1 MTHKSLLSKHFNIK
15 TLPAIQSISMSSL
28 TKQVVYCFQHK
39 KIDIKKNRV
48 IIIVGK
54 HAPHPTGL
62 NLIDAAAF
70 NNNADLDQ
78 TAVILY
84 SSGTTGLPKGV
95 MHSHRTTIGLSQILV
110 PNRFYEPHILPT
122 TNDFQD
128 VTVSFLP
135 FFHVYGLAVTL
146 LNQLL
151 LGSKVLSM
159 KYEINHF
166 LDSIVKHKATILPLV
181 PPVVIQLNNHSQCE
195 FRTQAPNIFSMLE
208 ILCAV
213 LPVWRTV
220 MLSVC

>member
-1 MTHKSLLSKHFNIK
+1 
-15 TLPAIQSISMSSL
+15 MSSS
-28 TKQVVYCFQHK
+28 TKPVVHCFQIQFDMKEK
-39 KIDIKKNRV
+39 KSNNNFC
-48 IIIVGK
+48 G
-54 HAPHPTGL
+54 HSPHPTGL
-62 NLIDAAAF
+62 NLIDATTF

-122 TNDFQD
+122 TNHFQD

-135 FFHVYGLAVTL
+135 FFHVYGLIVTL
-146 LNQLL
+146 LNRLL

-181 PPVVIQLNNHSQCE
+181 PPITQLNNHPHTSSEHFQYA
-195 FRTQAPNIFSMLE
+195 RNIMCGAASLADSDVERLLKLFVFSSFSTFSSTN
-208 ILCAV
+208 C
-213 LPVWRTV
+213 RK
-220 MLSVC
+220 